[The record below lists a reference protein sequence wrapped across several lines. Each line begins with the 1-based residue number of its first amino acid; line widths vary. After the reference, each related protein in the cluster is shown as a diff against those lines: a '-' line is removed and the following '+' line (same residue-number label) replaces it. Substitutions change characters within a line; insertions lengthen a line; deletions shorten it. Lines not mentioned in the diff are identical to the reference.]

1 MMNEKICSAR
11 EANGMSPADLAAA
24 CGVSERT
31 ISNYERGTRTPDLE
45 TLIKICRALNVSS
58 DYFLGLTETG
68 KQVKPAGLDP
78 DRAATADLLAARTY
92 ELAALDQNAGYD
104 RDCLPVYALILD
116 GLINLASDVNQFYRE
131 QLDQN
136 AAFSLSGVGDAIL
149 SADEMKQQRDQIRA
163 FEDAVL
169 KMSAGAGIILD
180 RVISSQLAA
189 RLINQ
194 EAASRDMI
202 ARSDEIIAQALSK
215 IYERTK

>member
-1 MMNEKICSAR
+1 MMSEKICSAR
-11 EANGMSPADLAAA
+11 EASGMSPADLAAA

-78 DRAATADLLAARTY
+78 DRAATADLLAARAY
-92 ELAALDQNAGYD
+92 ELAALDQRAGYD
-104 RDCLPVYALILD
+104 RDCLPVYALIFD
-116 GLINLASDVNQFYRE
+116 SLINLASDCNNWYQQ

-136 AAFSLSGVGDAIL
+136 AAFSISGVGDDPL
-149 SADEMKQQRDQIRA
+149 SADEMQQLQDQRKT

-169 KMSAGAGIILD
+169 KMSAGAGIILN
-180 RVISSQLAA
+180 RVVSSQLAA
-189 RLINQ
+189 RLIGQ
-194 EAASRDMI
+194 ELASRDMI
-202 ARSDEIIAQALSK
+202 SRSDEIIARAYSK
-215 IYERTK
+215 IVNRSK